1 MENREKDLK
10 IGKRFGYGKG
20 MEKWEKVLRIMRRF
34 E

>member
-10 IGKRFGYGKG
+10 IGRRFGYGKG
-20 MEKWEKVLRIMRRF
+20 MEDREKVLRIMRMF